1 MKLTISTIALIT
13 FANAAAFAGNPV
25 INGCQTKPA
34 EGGGFFVA
42 VEQGCITSA
51 DGSKGT
57 GGQTFGSGNTV
68 EAEAPAEK

>member
-1 MKLTISTIALIT
+1 MKLTISAIALIT

-25 INGCQTKPA
+25 IAGCETKPA
-34 EGGGFFVA
+34 EGGGYFIA
-42 VEQGCITSA
+42 IEAGCITSV

-68 EAEAPAEK
+68 EAETPAEK

>member
-1 MKLTISTIALIT
+1 MKLTISTIALIA
-13 FANAAAFAGNPV
+13 FANAQAFAGTPV
-25 INGCQTKPA
+25 VAGCETRKQD
-34 EGGGFFVA
+34 GGNYFVS
-42 VEQGCITSA
+42 VIPGCITSA